1 MPKRKET
8 KRVRELFQKIKED
21 LNLPV
26 PDKKESPIDAEGVVA
41 SSMQEDPTPE
51 EKFEA
56 PVPVVEEIIEA
67 DVENVIQPDAST
79 ELPSLSMVEPFI
91 VEDQI
96 EKDDETQ
103 AAMVQE
109 AALDRNSEVDVQAEI
124 TELIEHLE
132 KDNLHEEDHL
142 LMSEVVK
149 ELNLALENARLYE
162 QAQDELSERIK
173 AEQETGRRNKDLA
186 AITQAVALLTEQG
199 SRGLPLVLKTL
210 GEATE
215 SDRIYFA
222 QIRED
227 EFGAYW
233 RATQRWCVPE
243 KEGQF
248 DHARIARL
256 PISSVPKWADDLH
269 NHGWAGSN
277 LSNASALER
286 EYLIGQGIQSTL
298 WVAVSGRAT
307 TPSFIALE
315 RLNRDQSFKSEEINA
330 YKVVADGLSNTFT
343 RETLLEQLQ
352 LSLDETENLYNASHK
367 LALATNLNE
376 MVTAITQALVVPAL
390 NRGVLLMFERSPQ
403 NAIRRI
409 IVAANWFSGR
419 GSPPPAIQSE
429 YSVPLFTEF
438 LSRQSA
444 EFFDDVYDVQIP
456 SPVQEELIRQ
466 GVGALGVLPLWAGNK
481 QIGALLLEF
490 GERHHFGSRELRSYP
505 PLVDQMAMSVE
516 NLRLFQQTQAALA
529 ETELLYKISNGVA
542 QASDV
547 NDLNNLIMNTVLPT
561 SANLTAIGIL
571 IHDNTGKLAELEILG
586 SGGPAAKL
594 LATDSIIPVSN
605 LPVIDKLMNDPI
617 YIEDIEKDSSLDQ
630 TSRIT
635 FQSLGFKC
643 FCLAPLRSAGGLSG
657 ILFVN
662 AGEPSTFCIEEIRLL
677 NLAAGGISV
686 AIERQRLL
694 REAQRRALELQT
706 AAEIARDT
714 TSTLSLDQLLSR
726 FVNQIRDRFDL
737 YHVAIFLSDQINEYA
752 IIREGTGD
760 VGTVLKS
767 SEYKFAIGSDTI
779 VGKSA
784 LTGEPILVNDVSTS
798 ELYSPIS
805 LLPETKSEIGV
816 PMKIGGKVIG
826 VLDIKSDATNAFTQ
840 NETAVLQ
847 ILADQ
852 IAVAIE
858 NSRAFEL
865 SQKAVEEMHEIDRI
879 KNQFMANMS
888 HELRTPLNSIIGF
901 SRVILKG
908 IDGPINET
916 QAQDLSAIYT
926 SGQHL
931 LSLINNILDLSKIEA
946 GKMELQYS
954 EINLSDVINSAL
966 STASGLIKD
975 KPIKLEQVIPP
986 DLPNVKADQ
995 TRIRQVLINFISNA
1009 VKFTESGTITIEAK
1023 KEKLQNGQSEIMV
1036 IVSDTGAGISEKD
1049 RVKLFQPFS
1058 QVDDSP
1064 TRKAGGTGLGLSIS
1078 RSIIE
1083 MHHGRIG
1090 LLESMPGKG
1099 SKFFFTLPLIEQEKT
1114 PQVSFSSASGNTILA
1129 IDDNPDILS
1138 LYERYLKPHGYEVYS
1153 LTNPEEAL
1161 ETAKKIHPF
1170 AILVDIMMPQK
1181 DGWSVIRELKSDP
1194 LTQYIPVVIASIV
1207 EEKERGLKLGAA
1219 EYLVKPF
1226 LQDDLVNAINRLN
1239 QTGSIKKVLLIDD
1252 DAEDIRL
1259 LSKMFASMEDYRL
1272 ITASSGHEGLEQI
1285 HSEQPDAIILDLF
1298 MPDIDG
1304 FTLYE
1309 MIQSDPAF
1317 IHTPVLFLTGADL
1330 TPIQSQLIA
1339 EFGQKL
1345 LTKGMLKEEDLLK
1358 SLQDAMNRENK

>member
-41 SSMQEDPTPE
+41 SSQEDPTPE
-51 EKFEA
+51 ENFET

-67 DVENVIQPDAST
+67 NTENVVQPDAST
-79 ELPSLSMVEPFI
+79 EIPASPIVEPFI
-91 VEDQI
+91 LEDQV
-96 EKDDETQ
+96 EQKDESES
-103 AAMVQE
+103 AKVQE
-109 AALDRNSEVDVQAEI
+109 AAPEGNSAVDVQAEI

-132 KDNLHEEDHL
+132 KDDLHEEDHL

-456 SPVQEELIRQ
+456 SPVQEELTRQ

-547 NDLNNLIMNTVLPT
+547 NDLNNLIMNTVLPQ
-561 SANLTAIGIL
+561 SAELTAIGIL
-571 IHDNTGKLAELEILG
+571 IHDSTGKLAELEILG
-586 SGGPAAKL
+586 SGGPAANL
-594 LATDSIIPVSN
+594 LAADSIIPVSN

-662 AGEPSTFCIEEIRLL
+662 AGEPSAFSIEEIRLL

-767 SEYKFAIGSDTI
+767 SEYKFAIGSGTI

-805 LLPETKSEIGV
+805 LLPETKSEIGI

-826 VLDIKSDATNAFTQ
+826 VLDIKSDAINAFTQ

-1049 RVKLFQPFS
+1049 RGKLFQPFS

-1090 LLESMPGKG
+1090 LLESIPGKG

-1114 PQVSFSSASGNTILA
+1114 PQVSFSSVSGNTILA

-1181 DGWSVIRELKSDP
+1181 DGWSVIRDLKSDP

-1345 LTKGMLKEEDLLK
+1345 LTKGMLKEEELLK
-1358 SLQDAMNRENK
+1358 SLQDAINRENK